1 MIVARLAAAAHG
13 RDNDR
18 RRVRRR
24 LNGAAATAEQ
34 RLGDSRAQ
42 WSVDKNPRFLYK
54 GLNEAGYRIHSL
66 GGHYVGKPRRRR
78 KVGSKKRHMRWKRRH
93 KKQ

>member
-1 MIVARLAAAAHG
+1 
-13 RDNDR
+13 
-18 RRVRRR
+18 VRRR
-24 LNGAAATAEQ
+24 LNYGTVTAKLRHGA
-34 RLGDSRAQ
+34 GRAQ

-54 GLNEAGYRIHSL
+54 GPNEAGYRIHSL
-66 GGHYVGKPRRRR
+66 GGYYVGKPRRRR